1 MEVPPLC
8 ECPFA
13 FVSDGDKG
21 LKSATTRGGF
31 HATTSEGHLMVHSPY
46 YSAMQ
51 HTMDKVNASAPYIVI
66 MHHATNTY
74 TITHSLAQTNR
85 LQHH

>member
-1 MEVPPLC
+1 
-8 ECPFA
+8 
-13 FVSDGDKG
+13 
-21 LKSATTRGGF
+21 
-31 HATTSEGHLMVHSPY
+31 MVHSPY

-74 TITHSLAQTNR
+74 TSTNKQTPAPLNDFMHYKLIT
-85 LQHH
+85 